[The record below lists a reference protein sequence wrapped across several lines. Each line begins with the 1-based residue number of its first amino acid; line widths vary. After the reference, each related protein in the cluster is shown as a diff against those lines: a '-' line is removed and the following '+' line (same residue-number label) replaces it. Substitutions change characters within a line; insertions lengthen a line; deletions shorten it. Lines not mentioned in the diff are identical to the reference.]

1 MFIECTSAVCR
12 AMYEVACIFNGTQP
26 CTRDANS
33 TSSSYDTDDN
43 SFFRECE
50 CRTSAEKKRS
60 LTRDISPVHS
70 RISRTKVDL
79 LCDLFPGF
87 SLARL
92 HLQFKNATYVR
103 DSFFLR
109 QKGRRKAPSHLTLP
123 EKVLREKPH
132 ISRPANLKILKST
145 FPAARVMAP
154 DDC

>member
-1 MFIECTSAVCR
+1 MNVLLQFVVQCTRRLVFLTGPSLFYRVR
-12 AMYEVACIFNGTQP
+12 GTQIRLP
-26 CTRDANS
+26 RVTTR
-33 TSSSYDTDDN
+33 TTTR
-43 SFFRECE
+43 FRECE

-60 LTRDISPVHS
+60 LTRDTSPVHS

-79 LCDLFPGF
+79 LRDLFPGF
-87 SLARL
+87 SPWPVSIYNLKTL
-92 HLQFKNATYVR
+92 VR
-103 DSFFLR
+103 AQLSFLR
-109 QKGRRKAPSHLTLP
+109 QKGRREAPSHSTLL